1 MTEVLTD
8 AVKVDTDK
16 VPGDV
21 REQDLPVGGALD
33 GALPRIAVPV
43 VPTGIGLTREIP
55 TLKATTYGG
64 TQATTAAP
72 FRIGAEPMRRRL
84 VITAA
89 PDAVTTAYL
98 VVASDLSS
106 LPNGIPIP
114 QSQTLELR
122 TAAELWV
129 AAVGADLVWGFL
141 AELDQG

>member
-1 MTEVLTD
+1 MSE

-33 GALPRIAVPV
+33 GALPRVAVPV
-43 VPTGIGLTREIP
+43 VPTGIGLTRQVP
-55 TLKATTYGG
+55 TLKVTTYGG
-64 TQATTAAP
+64 TQGETADA

-84 VITAA
+84 IISVA
-89 PDAVTTAYL
+89 PNAETTAYL
-98 VVASDLSS
+98 VVASDLQS
-106 LPNGIPIP
+106 LPNGVPIP
-114 QSQTLELR
+114 QGTAMVLH

-129 AAVGADLVWGFL
+129 SAVDADLVWGFA